1 MSFQAL
7 IAREDRVSFEQLTD
21 DDLPKNAVTVDVAYS
36 SLNYKDALAV
46 TRRGRIVRRFPMVLG
61 IDLAGTVVASDDP
74 EFAPGDRVVGHGQGL
89 GENDWGGYTSRERVH
104 ADAIVRLPAGISL
117 EQSMQVGTAGFTAM
131 LCVLAL
137 ERNGVVPHDRQVVDN
152 AREIVVTG
160 AGGGVGSVAV
170 MLLARRGYRVAAATG
185 RPELEPYF
193 RSLGATSIVSREELA
208 QKGAPMQT
216 ERWAGGIDTVGGTM
230 LSNVYAQ
237 TVYGGAIA
245 CCGMAGGHE
254 LGITVWPLIL
264 RNVSLLGVSSLKT
277 PKPQRIEAWSRLA
290 AETDFTQLASLSRTE
305 PLSRIF
311 ELSEEIMGGKVR
323 GRIVIQ
329 P

>member
-7 IAREDRVSFEQLTD
+7 VAHEDRVSFEQLTD
-21 DDLPKNAVTVDVAYS
+21 DDLPKSGVLVDVAYS
-36 SLNYKDALAV
+36 SLNYKDALAI

-89 GENDWGGYTSRERVH
+89 GENDWGGYTQRERCR
-104 ADAIVRLPAGISL
+104 ADAIVHVPEGISL
-117 EQSMQVGTAGFTAM
+117 EQSMQIGTAGFTAM

-137 ERNGVVPHDRQVVDN
+137 ERNGVVPDN
-152 AREIVVTG
+152 REIVVTG
-160 AGGGVGSVAV
+160 AAGGVGSVAV
-170 MLLARRGYRVAAATG
+170 MLLARLGYRVAASTG
-185 RPELEPYF
+185 RPELEPYL
-193 RSLGATSIVSREELA
+193 RSLGATSIVPRDELA

-216 ERWAGGIDTVGGTM
+216 ERWAGGVDTVGGAT
-230 LSNVYAQ
+230 LTNLYAQ
-237 TVYGGAIA
+237 TAYGGAIA

-254 LGITVWPLIL
+254 LNATVWPLIL

-277 PKPQRIEAWSRLA
+277 PKPERIEAWKRL
-290 AETDFTQLASLSRTE
+290 TRDIDFTKLAELSRTE

-311 ELSEEIMGGKVR
+311 ELAEEIMAGKIR
-323 GRIVIQ
+323 GRTVIATSA
-329 P
+329 